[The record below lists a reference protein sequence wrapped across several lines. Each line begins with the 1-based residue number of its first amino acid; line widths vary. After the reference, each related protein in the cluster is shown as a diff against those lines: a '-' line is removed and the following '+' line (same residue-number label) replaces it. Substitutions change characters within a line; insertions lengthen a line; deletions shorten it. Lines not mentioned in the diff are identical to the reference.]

1 MRVRKKSVQACSGS
15 RRGSSS
21 WNKRVNP
28 TSASSPVGGRVFSL
42 ERSCC
47 FTWMRHLL
55 TSLAQRALL
64 QPEVRDS
71 PERRKRRAAAA
82 GRIISPGLIL
92 TAHQHGTGNTYINR
106 THRAG
111 PQRTNKQNFIADIPT
126 EGEKSC
132 SWCIHR
138 ESEIR
143 KKKFWKCETAGRVP
157 HTDFVWPNSGLV
169 CKNISLAVLMD
180 WSSSST

>member
-1 MRVRKKSVQACSGS
+1 
-15 RRGSSS
+15 
-21 WNKRVNP
+21 
-28 TSASSPVGGRVFSL
+28 
-42 ERSCC
+42 
-47 FTWMRHLL
+47 MRHLL

-138 ESEIR
+138 ESEI
-143 KKKFWKCETAGRVP
+143 KGEILNMW
-157 HTDFVWPNSGLV
+157 NSGEGSSYWV
-169 CKNISLAVLMD
+169 CLAKFRSCLQKRFSCCPDGLEQLFHLTPMMHTVFSSCVTYICVLHTVHDMRPNK
-180 WSSSST
+180 WVL